1 MFCPSGH
8 NVPEPALRIPIY
20 CLSGYSLSNGCSKCR
35 CCEIVKLDAATL
47 SSNWSLKSC
56 RLVKNYCHIDHSGDG
71 ISTLVDG
78 VWQPALGTGNEAL
91 MSGNMR
97 SKRQRN
103 LDVEQYTL
111 GIATKL

>member
-1 MFCPSGH
+1 MSMLRDC
-8 NVPEPALRIPIY
+8 NVGR
-20 CLSGYSLSNGCSKCR
+20 SD
-35 CCEIVKLDAATL
+35 IVEQLEFGKL
-47 SSNWSLKSC
+47 SSSK
-56 RLVKNYCHIDHSGDG
+56 KNYCHIEHSGDG

-103 LDVEQYTL
+103 LNDEQYTF